1 VSSES
6 GGLSPLV
13 KVALIAA
20 LVYAFATRSQSP
32 VAPDAVV
39 VPDDKPSAVSV
50 EIKTALKDSPKG
62 TAMGYAAFY
71 DACAATLETDSAPV
85 AKLRARMERAK
96 ALLKLS
102 APEAFGNIV
111 VRELGAFDEGAI
123 DKTVYAAAFRKL
135 AVDCRRAEQ

>member
-1 VSSES
+1 MSSES
-6 GGLSPLV
+6 EGLSPLV

-85 AKLRARMERAK
+85 AKLRTRMERAK

-123 DKTVYAAAFRKL
+123 DKSVYAAAFRKL

>member
-6 GGLSPLV
+6 EGLSPLV
-13 KVALIAA
+13 KLALIGA
-20 LVYAFATRSQSP
+20 LIYVFMTRSQSP
-32 VAPDAVV
+32 SVPDTVV
-39 VPDDKPSAVSV
+39 VPDDKPLAVSV
-50 EIKTALKDSPKG
+50 EIKAALADSPKG

-85 AKLRARMERAK
+85 VKLRTRMERAK

-111 VRELGAFDEGAI
+111 VRELSAFDEGAI
-123 DKTVYAAAFRKL
+123 DKAVYAAAFRKL
-135 AVDCRRAEQ
+135 ATDCRRAEQ

>member
-1 VSSES
+1 MS
-6 GGLSPLV
+6 GETEGLSPVV
-13 KVALIAA
+13 KLALIAA
-20 LVYAFATRSQSP
+20 LVYAFVSRSHSP
-32 VAPDAVV
+32 VAPDPVV
-39 VPDDKPSAVSV
+39 VPDDKPSAVSL
-50 EIKTALKDSPKG
+50 EIKAALKDAPKG

-71 DACAATLETDSAPV
+71 DACAATLETDAAPV
-85 AKLRARMERAK
+85 AKLRTRMERAK

-123 DKTVYAAAFRKL
+123 DKGVYAAAFRKL

>member
-1 VSSES
+1 MSSES

-20 LVYAFATRSQSP
+20 LVYAFATRSHGP
-32 VAPDAVV
+32 NAPDAVV

-85 AKLRARMERAK
+85 AKLRTRMERAK